1 MQTPMSPVSEQY
13 FNGQMTAA
21 QLLGI
26 NPGGGRPGKPYGES
40 LPGSDAGAGDRL
52 ATWHS
57 PDSPIFWVALVGV
70 LTVAGMAG
78 ADARVR
84 LGRARVHAGVGTA

>member
-13 FNGQMTAA
+13 FNGQLTAA

-26 NPGGGRPGKPYGES
+26 KPGSSSYKAAGQA
-40 LPGSDAGAGDRL
+40 LPSSDAGAGDRL
-52 ATWHS
+52 TTWWS
-57 PDSPIFWVALVGV
+57 PESPTFWVALVGV
-70 LTVAGMAG
+70 LTIAGMAG

-84 LGRARVHAGVGTA
+84 LGRARLHAGVGTT